1 MRVGIDVGGRSVKV
15 GFVENN
21 QIVDTLVVKTVAE
34 GLFDKVL
41 EEIKKYVEENNI
53 TVEGIGYGIPGHVV
67 NNVIDRMPN
76 INIYNFDLEGITK
89 KYFPNALI
97 KSTNDANAA
106 ALGEMIYNGE
116 YNSCYMITLGTGVGG
131 GLVLDKM
138 VRNGFKSNCGEVG
151 HMLIDFKH
159 MFKCSCGLKGCLETV
174 ASAQGIERLAR
185 HYFKKYNTKLDYDNL
200 TAKDVFDA
208 AKENDELGSF
218 VLDLVSKYL
227 GMAIANINLAVD
239 VECFYIGGGVAA
251 CGNILLD
258 KVKKYYKEYAHY
270 AIKDT
275 DIELAKCGN
284 KAGMLGAAYLW

>member
-1 MRVGIDVGGRSVKV
+1 MRVGIDVGGRSVKI

-21 QIVDTLVVKTVAE
+21 KIVDTLVVKTEAN

-41 EEIKKYVEENNI
+41 EEIKKYVEKNNI
-53 TVEGIGYGIPGHVV
+53 KLDGIGYGIPGHVV

-76 INIYNFDLEGITK
+76 INIYDFDLEKITK
-89 KYFPNALI
+89 KYFPNVLV

-116 YNSCYMITLGTGVGG
+116 YSSCYMITLGTGVGG
-131 GLVLDKM
+131 GLVIDNQ

-159 MFKCSCGLKGCLETV
+159 MFKCSCGLEGCLETV

-185 HYFKKYNTKLDYDNL
+185 YYFNDYKTKLNKDTL
-200 TAKDVFDA
+200 MAKDVFDA
-208 AKENDELGSF
+208 AKEGDELGSY
-218 VLDLVSKYL
+218 VLDFVSKYL
-227 GMAIANINLAVD
+227 GMSIANINLAVD
-239 VECFYIGGGVAA
+239 VECFYVGGGVAA
-251 CGNILLD
+251 CGDILLN
-258 KVKKYYKEYAHY
+258 KIRKYYKKYAHY

-275 DIELAKCGN
+275 NIELAKCGN
-284 KAGMLGAAYLW
+284 NAGMLGAAYLW